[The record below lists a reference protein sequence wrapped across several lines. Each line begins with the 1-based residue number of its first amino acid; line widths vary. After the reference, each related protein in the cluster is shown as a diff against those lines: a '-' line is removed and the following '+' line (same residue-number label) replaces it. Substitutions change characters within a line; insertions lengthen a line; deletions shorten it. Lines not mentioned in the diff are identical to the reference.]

1 MLNRNSNLKLMKKGL
16 LFTLFTLQIIVSFA
30 QKTER
35 EGEFYFS
42 WGYNKAYYTNSNI
55 YINQPALNNNFVFK
69 NTVLVDNPG
78 WNKGLLKTP
87 LTIPQYNYRF
97 GYFFDKNKDW
107 AFEINFDHTKALIK
121 NNNTVRMVGTYNGSA
136 IDSSFIFSE
145 QGVGTARNYYYLNN
159 GANFLLFNI
168 VKRNRFKSLSGKH
181 ILFDGLGK
189 FGIGPLIPHVE
200 NFLFGKANDS
210 KFQFGGWNTG
220 VEYALRSTFY
230 KKLYL
235 EFAGKLDYAAY
246 YNLNVY
252 QGNARQ
258 NFGTLEFILSFGYNI
273 PMGRKV
279 IPGMR

>member
-1 MLNRNSNLKLMKKGL
+1 MKKVL
-16 LFTLFTLQIIVSFA
+16 ILTFFTLHFLTGFTQN
-30 QKTER
+30 TER
-35 EGEFYFS
+35 KGEFYFS
-42 WGYNKAYYTNSNI
+42 WGYNKDYFTNANI
-55 YINQPALNNNFVFK
+55 FVDQPALGNNFNFK
-69 NTVLVDNPG
+69 NTLLVDHPG
-78 WNKGLLKTP
+78 WDEGLFQKALS
-87 LTIPQYNYRF
+87 IPQYNYRF

-121 NNNTVRMVGTYNGSA
+121 DNHSVHMVGTYHGAA
-136 IDSSFIFSE
+136 IDSTFNFSKTGE
-145 QGVGTARNYYYLNN
+145 GSSQNYYYLNN

-181 ILFDGLGK
+181 ITLDGLTK

-200 NFLFGKANDS
+200 NSLFGQKNES
-210 KFQFGGWNTG
+210 KFQLGGWNTG
-220 VEYALRSTFY
+220 DEYVLRSTFY

-235 EFAGKLDYAAY
+235 EFSGKLDYAAY

-273 PMGRKV
+273 PMGPK
-279 IPGMR
+279 IPSAAH